1 MILADLTPKKKKKK
15 KKRYKD
21 LCKSSKCFLEKKTSF
36 FPWDFHPIKPTNGSV
51 VFFWGGELRSI
62 QNPCFFSQQASTAID
77 IVAEVLSKD
86 TRSEM
91 DMAFL
96 PQKKT
101 QKSVLPKKE
110 MVDRYS
116 YSWFDI

>member
-1 MILADLTPKKKKKK
+1 MILADLTPKKKKNGTKIFAK
-15 KKRYKD
+15 VPNVSWK
-21 LCKSSKCFLEKKTSF
+21 KKTSF

-51 VFFWGGELRSI
+51 VFFGGGELRSI

-96 PQKKT
+96 PQKKHKNLCF
-101 QKSVLPKKE
+101 QKKK
-110 MVDRYS
+110 
-116 YSWFDI
+116 W